1 MKARQSFPRGLLF
14 VVLCSAM
21 MLAPRLAWAHA
32 VLVSSTPA
40 VNAKVQGPEVKVYL
54 KFNSRI
60 DGAHSRLILVDSNGT
75 SKTLTLI
82 AQDTPDSLATES
94 LKLKAGAYTIQWQAL
109 ASDGHITRGQ
119 IPFVVQ

>member
-1 MKARQSFPRGLLF
+1 MKGRHSFPRALVVAVIFSAIAF
-14 VVLCSAM
+14 V
-21 MLAPRLAWAHA
+21 PRLAWAHA

-40 VNAKVQGPEVKVYL
+40 IDAKVQGPEIKVYL

-60 DGAHSRLILVDSNGT
+60 DGAHSRLILVDANG
-75 SKTLTLI
+75 KTQMLTLQQ
-82 AQDTPDSLATES
+82 QDTPDSLAAES